1 MKKYETAMLLKD
13 LGFSY
18 MQIAAEL
25 YPGDYERYKRT
36 RDPRL
41 RELLKRRVWKLLR
54 LAREKSGPGD
64 DRGVDPS
71 GWWPQELDDS
81 GGERD
86 RLSHRAPLVLEE
98 LRKRKASATDRFERQ
113 LVEYEQ
119 YLYMVYERYVE
130 GRDPGGLIWGTAR
143 GLHYRVF
150 KDYYE
155 KYKINVWNKV
165 LPRRGADVV
174 RAYAYSVLTA
184 SALVIGVPSV
194 RWELERALEPRR
206 EVVSEIAPLVWQAL
220 L

>member
-13 LGFSY
+13 LGFSHL
-18 MQIAAEL
+18 QIAAEL
-25 YPGDYERYKRT
+25 YPRDYERYRRT
-36 RDPRL
+36 RDPKL

-54 LAREKSGPGD
+54 LARERGGPND
-64 DRGVDPS
+64 YREVDHS

-98 LRKRKASATDRFERQ
+98 LRKRKASAADRFERQ

-119 YLYMVYERYVE
+119 YLYMVYEQYLAR
-130 GRDPGGLIWGTAR
+130 RDPGGLIWGTAR
-143 GLHYRVF
+143 SLHYKVF

-155 KYKINVWNKV
+155 KYKVNVWNKV
-165 LPRRGADVV
+165 LPRRGGSVA
-174 RAYAYSVLTA
+174 RAYVYSVLA
-184 SALVIGVPSV
+184 AAGLVVGVPDA
-194 RWELERALEPRR
+194 RWELARVLEPDRR
-206 EVVSEIAPLVWQAL
+206 LVSEIAPLVWRAL